1 MRGRAT
7 APAAVASRRPPQ
19 RLSTEHGIGIAKLA
33 WLPLSRSEDEIAL
46 MRWLK
51 RTLDQRGILNPGRV
65 I

>member
-1 MRGRAT
+1 
-7 APAAVASRRPPQ
+7 VASRRPPQ

-51 RTLDQRGILNPGRV
+51 RTLDQRGILKPGRV